1 VSDPAVPAAAGGNRP
16 DAFDRVGARWDSD
29 RLGDGTGFLAL
40 GALLRAHTVV
50 TAAVD
55 AVLRGRNLSRTGY
68 LVLVGLYLADE
79 GTRSHGR
86 LARDL
91 LVHPTTITLVTD
103 QLVKEA
109 LVRRAPDP
117 SDRRATLSTITAK
130 GRRLVVQATRDLA
143 AAGFG
148 FGDAPDRLDAVL
160 DVLRPFG
167 DAAPVPVPRTRRSP
181 RRSKTAEGE

>member
-1 VSDPAVPAAAGGNRP
+1 MPSGDQFDEVASRWDAAG
-16 DAFDRVGARWDSD
+16 
-29 RLGDGTGFLAL
+29 LGDSAGFLAL
-40 GALLRAHTVV
+40 GAVLRAHAVV

-55 AVLRGRNLSRTGY
+55 SVLRSSELSRNGY
-68 LVLVGLYLADE
+68 LVLVGLRLADD

-103 QLVKEA
+103 QLVRDG

-117 SDRRATLSTITAK
+117 SDRRATLSTITPK
-130 GRRLVVQATRDLA
+130 GKRLVAKATQNLA

-148 FGDAPDRLDAVL
+148 FGDEAPFAAVL
-160 DVLRPFG
+160 AALREVG
-167 DAAPVPVPRTRRSP
+167 SAPRAVVPHHRRS
-181 RRSKTAEGE
+181 RALKTAGGAGS